1 MIPTQQ
7 RVYIVVVQDTPTS
20 RRAPF
25 MQIHDRDSRARRRHQ
40 TGSPHLPLIIAPIG
54 EEKHV
59 ARCLVCGL
67 CGPERAD
74 AAEAKL
80 AFDEAAKAWR
90 RPWSHAHRG
99 A

>member
-1 MIPTQQ
+1 MRLSCT
-7 RVYIVVVQDTPTS
+7 TTS
-20 RRAPF
+20 QRAPF
-25 MQIHDRDSRARRRHQ
+25 MKIHDRDSRARRGHP
-40 TGSPHLPLIIAPIG
+40 TGSPHLPLIIDPIG

-74 AAEAKL
+74 SAEAKL

-90 RPWSHAHRG
+90 RPWSPAHRG